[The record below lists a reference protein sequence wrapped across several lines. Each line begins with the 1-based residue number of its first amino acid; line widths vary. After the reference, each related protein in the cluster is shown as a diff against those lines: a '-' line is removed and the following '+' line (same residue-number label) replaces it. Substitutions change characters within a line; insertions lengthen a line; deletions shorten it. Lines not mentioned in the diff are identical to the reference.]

1 MEFRLCPAENSNIEV
16 TQECL
21 NQNQLY
27 IEGYGIQYPVN
38 EGTDLIFLR

>member
-1 MEFRLCPAENSNIEV
+1 MEFRLCPADNLTIEV

-27 IEGYGIQYPVN
+27 IERYGMQYPVN
-38 EGTDLIFLR
+38 EGTDLIFIR